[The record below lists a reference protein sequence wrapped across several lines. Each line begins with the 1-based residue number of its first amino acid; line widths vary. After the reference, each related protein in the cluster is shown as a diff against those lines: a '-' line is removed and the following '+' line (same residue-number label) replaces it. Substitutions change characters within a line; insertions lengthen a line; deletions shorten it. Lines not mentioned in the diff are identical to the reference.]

1 MCILN
6 WNIQNWNI
14 WYKRNPR
21 KIFIKLVQCPYS
33 CSIII
38 FIMSFT
44 WYKWLVLNLISLFTQ
59 RNISNT
65 CTCTNIIIICSW
77 YKSFLNLWINR
88 RHTILSVSQFLHP
101 SPYQFQCRFL
111 SNFIHLHSVPYSS
124 LVHVLVIS
132 FFRERY
138 RDLIEAA
145 DTITEMK
152 NSAQN
157 VWYMLSLFDFS
168 SHQVKA

>member
-33 CSIII
+33 LSIII

-44 WYKWLVLNLISLFTQ
+44 WYKWLVFNLISLFTQ

-101 SPYQFQCRFL
+101 SPYQFQCMDF
-111 SNFIHLHSVPYSS
+111 YQ
-124 LVHVLVIS
+124 IS
-132 FFRERY
+132 FICIVYHTQVLYMYWWFHFSERG
-138 RDLIEAA
+138 
-145 DTITEMK
+145 TEI
-152 NSAQN
+152 
-157 VWYMLSLFDFS
+157 W
-168 SHQVKA
+168 